1 MGLRANL
8 PQFLLL
14 LAVNAFV
21 GALVGLE
28 RTVVPLLAGEAFG
41 IASAAAVASFLVAFG
56 PAKAIGNLFAGRL
69 SERVGR
75 RRVLIAGW
83 LLGLPVPFIVIVAP
97 DWGWV
102 VAANVLLGLNQGLA
116 WSMTVNMKIDLVGP
130 QRRGLAL
137 GLNESAGY
145 VAVGVMAMVA
155 GAVAEGTG
163 LRPEPFY
170 LGIAVAAAG
179 TALSVLFVR
188 DTAPHVA
195 SEIRLTGAPQAEAI
209 RPPPLQQAFLNGT
222 LRRPDLQA
230 LAQAGFMSN
239 ANDALVWALMPIVL
253 LSRGLD
259 LPAVAVVAAAYP
271 LSWGVAQIPAGWLS
285 DRIGRYPLIVAGM
298 LLQGAAIAAFMP
310 DLGFAGG
317 LAAALMLGV
326 GTALT
331 YPTIMA
337 AISDRAGPVA
347 RATYLGVYRFWRDIG
362 TMAGALAAGVLADAL
377 GMGFAIGALAVA
389 TAASGVVVAVQLP
402 RDELRVPWRYVSDR

>member
-1 MGLRANL
+1 VTLGLRANL

-14 LAVNAFV
+14 LAINAFV

-28 RTVVPLLAGEAFG
+28 RTVVPLLAGEVFG
-41 IASAAAVASFLVAFG
+41 IGSAAAVASFLVAFG
-56 PAKAIGNLFAGRL
+56 PAKAFGNLFAGRL

-83 LLGLPVPFIVIVAP
+83 LLGLPVPFIVILAP

-130 QRRGLAL
+130 ARRGLAL

-145 VAVGVMAMVA
+145 LAVGVMAFAA
-155 GAVAEGTG
+155 GAVADNVG

-188 DTAPHVA
+188 DTASHVA
-195 SEIRLTGAPQAEAI
+195 AEVAL
-209 RPPPLQQAFLNGT
+209 RRDVDGRAATPPTLWQAFVDGT
-222 LRRPDLQA
+222 RRRRDLQA

-239 ANDALVWALMPIVL
+239 ANDALVWALMPLVL
-253 LSRGLD
+253 LSRGLE
-259 LPAVAVVAAAYP
+259 LGAVALVAAAYP
-271 LSWGVAQIPAGWLS
+271 ITWGLIQIPAGWLS

-298 LLQGAAIAAFMP
+298 LTQAAAVAAFAP
-310 DLGFAGG
+310 DLGFEGAL
-317 LAAALMLGV
+317 LAALALGV

-331 YPTIMA
+331 YPALMA
-337 AISDRAGPVA
+337 AISDRAGPAA

-362 TMAGALAAGVLADAL
+362 TMAGALAAGIIADAL
-377 GMGFAIGALAVA
+377 GAGVAIGAIAAA
-389 TAASGVVVAVQLP
+389 TAASGVFIALRLP
-402 RDELRVPWRYVSDR
+402 RDEWRSVPARA

>member
-1 MGLRANL
+1 M
-8 PQFLLL
+8 
-14 LAVNAFV
+14 
-21 GALVGLE
+21 
-28 RTVVPLLAGEAFG
+28 AGEAFG

-56 PAKAIGNLFAGRL
+56 PAKALGNLFAGRL

-83 LLGLPVPFIVIVAP
+83 LLGLPVPVIVLWAP

-102 VAANVLLGLNQGLA
+102 VAANLLLGLNQGLA

-130 QRRGLAL
+130 ARRGLAL

-145 VAVGVMAMVA
+145 VAVGVMAYAA
-155 GAVAEGTG
+155 GAVAERTG

-195 SEIRLTGAPQAEAI
+195 AELRLVRDRHVPAE
-209 RPPPLQQAFLNGT
+209 PLPTLRQAFVEGT
-222 LRRPDLQA
+222 VRRRDLQA
-230 LAQAGFMSN
+230 LAQAGLMSN
-239 ANDALVWALMPIVL
+239 ANDALVWALIPVVL
-253 LSRGLD
+253 LGRGLD
-259 LPAVAVVAAAYP
+259 VGAVALVAAAYP
-271 LSWGVAQIPAGWLS
+271 VSWGVIQIPAGWLS

-298 LLQGAAIAAFMP
+298 LLQAAAVAAFAL
-310 DLGFAGG
+310 DLGLGG
-317 LAAALMLGV
+317 ALLAALALGV

-331 YPTIMA
+331 YPTLMA
-337 AISDRAGPVA
+337 AVSDRAGPAV

-362 TMAGALAAGVLADAL
+362 TMAGALFAGIVADTL
-377 GMGFAIGALAVA
+377 GAGAAIGAVAAA
-389 TAASGVVVAVQLP
+389 TAASGIFVSWRLP
-402 RDELRVPWRYVSDR
+402 RDPAAVSPDASATPSRRAGRHPARPRR